1 MSFNGISIIIC
12 CYNAATR
19 IQPTL
24 QALQRQVDPG
34 FPWELIVV
42 DNASTDTTGEV
53 AKRVWD
59 QNPVT
64 TLTIVKEEQ
73 PGLIHARHK
82 GLAEARYEIVSFI
95 DDDNWVEEKWV
106 VKIGDVFSMDP
117 QIAAAGGQSLPAFE
131 KTAPEWFSRY
141 QQHYAVGKQ
150 MDRSGYIENEKGFL
164 WGAGLSFR
172 KSIWERLKSNGY
184 QNLTVGRQ
192 GKNMMAGEDTELC
205 YAFRLMGYRLYYRDD
220 LVLTH
225 YMPDNRMQFSY
236 LLKMTFGF
244 GLAHA
249 RLNCYRELLD
259 PGFKLHAWWYEW
271 VAAQKR
277 RLVLGIK
284 GLLSTKESNREINLQ
299 KAFFSGY
306 ATQLLKDKNILT
318 VYTKNL
324 RDKFAGL

>member
-1 MSFNGISIIIC
+1 MSFNGVSIIIC
-12 CYNAATR
+12 CYNAASR

-24 QALQRQVDPG
+24 QALQKQVDPG

-42 DNASTDTTGEV
+42 DNASTDSTGEV
-53 AKRVWD
+53 AKRVWE
-59 QNPVT
+59 QSPVT
-64 TLTIVKEEQ
+64 TLTVVEEKQ

-82 GLAEARYEIVSFI
+82 GLAEARYDIVSFI

-106 VKIGDVFSMDP
+106 IKIGEVFSMDP
-117 QIAAAGGQSLPAFE
+117 QIAAAGGQSIPAFE
-131 KTAPEWFSRY
+131 KAAPAWFPRY
-141 QQHYAVGKQ
+141 QQHYAVGRQ
-150 MDRSGYIENEKGFL
+150 MDHSGYIENEKGFL

-172 KSIWERLKSNGY
+172 KSIWERLRLTGY

-249 RLNCYRELLD
+249 RLNCYRSLLN
-259 PGFKLHAWWYEW
+259 PQFKIHTWSYEW
-271 VAAQKR
+271 MAAQKNR
-277 RLVLGIK
+277 VLLGIK
-284 GLLSTKESNREINLQ
+284 ILFSNGSRKQDLLIQRSFL
-299 KAFFSGY
+299 SGY
-306 ATQLLKDKNILT
+306 IWQLWKDKSALNT
-318 VYTKNL
+318 FSENL
-324 RDKFAGL
+324 NRQLNK